1 MIHFGK
7 PILDKSEK
15 NNLTKIFKSGILTHG
30 PEAEKFENDFTKLT
44 KIKYSL
50 TTSSCTSALL
60 LSYMTINLKQ
70 GDEFI
75 VPAQTHVA
83 TVNAGIF
90 LGGKPIFVDSD
101 QYTGNINIDLIEK
114 KITKKTKCITIVHY
128 LGKPVEIKK
137 IKKLCKKYNL
147 FLIEDCALA
156 LGAKYYKKHVGFY
169 SDFACF
175 SFYPAKHITTGD
187 GGMVCCQNKKLFEKL
202 KLLRG
207 FGVDKNFR
215 ERKIPGKYD
224 VKSFG
229 LNFRMSDINASIGRM
244 QLKKLPAFL
253 KKRKENY
260 KGLKKLLIKTKNISI
275 VDSDSDK
282 KLTSSHYALALKL
295 DDSVSKFRDQIILEL
310 KKNNIGSSIYYP
322 RIIPEYSYFKKKY
335 QLNAKKYKFAKAISD
350 KSICLPV
357 APHIRKSDLKIIF
370 YKLTLIL
377 NSFIKKK

>member
-7 PILDKSEK
+7 PILDRFEKKNLAKILKSD
-15 NNLTKIFKSGILTHG
+15 ILTHG
-30 PEAEKFENDFTKLT
+30 PEAEKFESDFTRYT
-44 KIKYSL
+44 KIKFSL

-60 LSYMTINLKQ
+60 LSYMAINLKQ

-83 TVNAGIF
+83 TVNAGVA
-90 LGGKPIFVDSD
+90 LGGKPVFVDSD
-101 QYTGNINIDLIEK
+101 KNTGNIDIDLIEK
-114 KITKKTKCITIVHY
+114 KITKKTKCITVVHY
-128 LGKPVEIKK
+128 LGKPVAIKK
-137 IKKLCKKYNL
+137 IKKICKKYKL
-147 FLIEDCALA
+147 FLIEDCALS

-187 GGMVCCQNKKLFEKL
+187 GGMLCCQSKTLFEKL

-207 FGVDKNFR
+207 FGVNKNFR

-244 QLKKLPAFL
+244 QLKKLPSFL
-253 KKRKENY
+253 KKREKNY
-260 KGLKKLLIKTKNISI
+260 KTLKKFLTKIKNIKI
-275 VDSDSDK
+275 IDSDSSSV
-282 KLTSSHYALALKL
+282 LQSSHYCLAVKIEGAL
-295 DDSVSKFRDQIILEL
+295 SKFRDQIILSL
-310 KKNNIGSSIYYP
+310 KKNKIGSSIYYP
-322 RIIPEYSYFKKKY
+322 KIVPEYTYFKKKLKINVKNFY
-335 QLNAKKYKFAKAISD
+335 YSKAISD

-357 APHIRKSDLKIIF
+357 GPHIKINDINQIVHKF
-370 YKLTLIL
+370 EKIL
-377 NSFIKKK
+377 NSFYYKK